1 MPGHTAV
8 TESLWFRR
16 FHPVDAAPARVVIFP
31 HAGGSAGYFLEW
43 SAALSPYADVLAV
56 QYPGRQNR
64 FGEPAVDSLAVL
76 ADRAYQAL
84 LGWADRPLTLF
95 GHSMG
100 ASVAFEVARR
110 FERDGVAGPVRL
122 CVSGSRA
129 PSVPRDSTVHL
140 LDDDGL
146 LAEVGRLGG
155 TDERVLADPEVRE
168 LILPS
173 LRGDYTAI
181 ETYCAAPDA
190 TVSLP
195 VTALTGDADPRA
207 TLDQVRGWAA
217 HTTGGFDLNVFPGG
231 HFYLADQ
238 RAAVVEVLTARLRG

>member
-1 MPGHTAV
+1 M
-8 TESLWFRR
+8 
-16 FHPVDAAPARVVIFP
+16 
-31 HAGGSAGYFLEW
+31 
-43 SAALSPYADVLAV
+43 
-56 QYPGRQNR
+56 
-64 FGEPAVDSLAVL
+64 L
-76 ADRAYQAL
+76 ADRAYEAL
-84 LGWADRPLTLF
+84 LSWADRPLTLF

-110 FERDGVAGPVRL
+110 FERDGADGPVRL

-146 LAEVGRLGG
+146 LAEVARLGG
-155 TDERVLADPEVRE
+155 TDQRVLADPELRD

-181 ETYCAAPDA
+181 ETYCCAPDDL
-190 TVSLP
+190 VSLP

-207 TLDQVRGWAA
+207 SVEQVRGWAA
-217 HTTGGFDLNVFPGG
+217 HTTGAFDLSVFPGG

-238 RAAVVEVLTARLRG
+238 RPAVVEVLTSHLRG